1 MINKVI
7 LVGRVGGDPETKQ
20 ISEGVSVAQLNLAT
34 NESYTNK
41 QNERVESV
49 EWHRLVFWRG
59 LAKVVES
66 YVRKGGLLYIEGKI
80 SNRSYEKNGE
90 TRYTSEIVVSEMK
103 MLDSKKEG
111 GQPQQSQQPATA
123 PPAGN
128 MIDQMSGD
136 PNDDLPF

>member
-7 LVGRVGGDPETKQ
+7 LVGRVGSDPEVRQ
-20 ISEGVSVAQLNLAT
+20 ASEGVSVATITLAT

-49 EWHRLVFWRG
+49 EWHRLIFWRG
-59 LAKVVES
+59 LAKVVEA

-111 GQPQQSQQPATA
+111 STAQQSQRPATA
-123 PPAGN
+123 PALPLDTPA
-128 MIDQMSGD
+128 SGGED
-136 PNDDLPF
+136 DDLPF